1 MSHPHIPGL
10 DSPRQDPPSNPE
22 REAAICVATC
32 GLVSAPVLLVGKA
45 ILTHPEW
52 GACVGW
58 SPVQTVEV
66 AHWIGAFG
74 AGALAYAFVGMV
86 VLCWR
91 SE

>member
-10 DSPRQDPPSNPE
+10 DSPPRDLPPNPE
-22 REAAICVATC
+22 REGAICAATC
-32 GLVSAPVLLVGKA
+32 GLVSAPILLAGKA
-45 ILTHPEW
+45 VLTHPEW

-58 SPVQTVEV
+58 SPVQTIEV

-74 AGALAYAFVGMV
+74 AGALAYAFIGAF
-86 VLCWR
+86 VLCRR